1 MLVVTANFAPRGAS
15 PAIRTVHLVKYMEHV
30 GCRIEVVTYDEAT
43 LTIFSPEDR
52 GLAGKVPVSVGIY
65 RTGPGPLRA
74 MLVRRGQVG
83 SGPVTGWRSSLRN
96 PAIHLLWPDPHAEA
110 IPLFARRASA
120 RCTEFRPDVVLTH
133 AYPFSMHLVGSMLA
147 RHVTKPAWIADYGDP
162 WSGGGVEELKRPA
175 WRRQFDQRAE
185 RRVLSKAGAITLTTE
200 ATRSL
205 YASIFPEMAPRMMV
219 IPMGYDPEEFRHV
232 TVSTRP
238 EADKERIWLVHTGR
252 LYREAR
258 DPEPFLSALDEVIRQ
273 DPVRADRLR
282 IFLVGEIDEVTRKRI
297 KTSPA
302 SSIVREVPWVPYA
315 ESLRWMLAA
324 DELLLFGNKGELQI
338 PGKLYNY
345 IGSGTPI
352 LMLCET
358 ERDPGAQLLRG
369 LPGTNLLP
377 NSPQPIAQYLRD
389 LLIRGRRTGGRTPM
403 AGAEVFAWPNI
414 ARALLTRMEALVAE
428 KQG

>member
-1 MLVVTANFAPRGAS
+1 MLIATANFAPRGAS
-15 PAIRTVHLVKYMEHV
+15 PVIRSVHLVKYLEQI

-43 LTIFSPEDR
+43 LTIFSPEDP
-52 GLAGKVPVSVGIY
+52 GLASKVPASVGIY

-74 MLVRRGQVG
+74 WLVRRRRAG
-83 SGPVTGWRSSLRN
+83 SGSVSGWRSSLRN

-110 IPLFARRASA
+110 VPLFARRANA
-120 RCTEFRPDVVLTH
+120 RCSEFRPNVVLTH
-133 AYPFSMHLVGSMLA
+133 AYPFSMHLVGRMLA

-162 WSGGGVEELKRPA
+162 WSGGGVAELERPT
-175 WRRQFDQRAE
+175 WRRRLDQMAE
-185 RRVLSKAGAITLTTE
+185 RRVLAKAGAITLTTE

-205 YASIFPEMAPRMMV
+205 YAGMFPEMAPRMMV
-219 IPMGYDPEEFRHV
+219 VPMGYDPEEFSHV
-232 TVSTRP
+232 TVSARP
-238 EADKERIWLVHTGR
+238 DAEKERVWLVHTGR

-258 DPEPFLSALDEVIRQ
+258 DPEPFLSALDEVTRQ
-273 DPVRADRLR
+273 DPARADRLR
-282 IFLVGEIDEVTRKRI
+282 VFLVGEVDEVTRKRI
-297 KTSPA
+297 KASPA

-358 ERDPGAQLLRG
+358 ERDPGAQLLRD
-369 LPGTNLLP
+369 LPGAKLLP
-377 NSPQPIAQYLRD
+377 NSPRPIAEYLRE
-389 LLIRGRRTGGRTPM
+389 LLKRGRRMGPRRPM
-403 AGAEVFAWPNI
+403 AGAEAFAWPNI

-428 KQG
+428 KRA